1 MDRDSEILKNLR
13 TKMEGTISSLN
24 HSLSGLRTGRASTA
38 LLDPIKVDAY
48 GSDMFLNQIGSVSAP
63 DAKTLLVQ
71 IWDKGL
77 VSSAEKAILNS
88 GLGLTPNT
96 EGQVIRLHLPNLS
109 EERRKELVKKAN
121 EYSEQAKVAIRNNR
135 RGGIDEFKKQEKDKL
150 ISEDESKLYSQEIQK
165 ITDDFINRIDG
176 ILSIKSKDI
185 MNI

>member
-1 MDRDSEILKNLR
+1 MNKDSEILKNLKN
-13 TKMEGTISSLN
+13 KMDGTISSLN

-48 GSDMFLNQIGSVSAP
+48 GSDMFLNQIGSISAP
-63 DAKTLLVQ
+63 DAKTLSIQ

-96 EGQVIRLHLPNLS
+96 EGQVIRLHIPNLN
-109 EERRKELVKKAN
+109 EERRRELVKKAS
-121 EYSEQAKVAIRNNR
+121 EYSEQARVAIRNIR

-150 ISEDESKLYSQEIQK
+150 ISEDEFKLYSQEIQK
-165 ITDDFINRIDG
+165 ITDDFISKIDG
-176 ILSIKSKDI
+176 ILNVKSKDI
-185 MNI
+185 MSI

>member
-13 TKMEGTISSLN
+13 TKMEGTVSSLN

-48 GSDMFLNQIGSVSAP
+48 GSDMFLNQIGSISAP
-63 DAKTLLVQ
+63 DAKTLLIQ

-109 EERRKELVKKAN
+109 EERRKELVKK
-121 EYSEQAKVAIRNNR
+121 S
-135 RGGIDEFKKQEKDKL
+135 
-150 ISEDESKLYSQEIQK
+150 
-165 ITDDFINRIDG
+165 
-176 ILSIKSKDI
+176 
-185 MNI
+185 